1 MIVIVDYGLGNL
13 GSIVNML
20 KKVGFRSEIIKD
32 PKRLDDASQIILPGV
47 GAFDSGM
54 RHLEEFDWIGPL
66 NQKVLVEKIP
76 TLGIC
81 LGMQLMTKSSE
92 EGMLPGL
99 GWVDAHTKKFVGPGL
114 RVPHL
119 GWNITEVSKPSKLLP
134 MDDQERRF
142 YFVHSYYVQLA
153 DNNNQLLKTNYGI
166 PFTSGFEVDNIIGV
180 QFHPEKSHRFG
191 MELLRNFAHNFQS
204 PIADNAQIQGNSG
217 SSA

>member
-32 PKRLDDASQIILPGV
+32 PKRLDDASHIILPGV

-54 RHLEEFDWIGPL
+54 RHLEEFDWIGLL

-134 MDDQERRF
+134 
-142 YFVHSYYVQLA
+142 
-153 DNNNQLLKTNYGI
+153 
-166 PFTSGFEVDNIIGV
+166 
-180 QFHPEKSHRFG
+180 
-191 MELLRNFAHNFQS
+191 
-204 PIADNAQIQGNSG
+204 
-217 SSA
+217 